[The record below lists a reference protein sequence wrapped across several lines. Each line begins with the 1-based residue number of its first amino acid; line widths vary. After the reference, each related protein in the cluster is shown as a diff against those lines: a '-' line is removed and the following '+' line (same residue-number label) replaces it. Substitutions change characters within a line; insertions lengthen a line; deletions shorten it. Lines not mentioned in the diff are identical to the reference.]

1 MQLPLY
7 RRLTQ
12 EDLADA
18 PKGSWK
24 DRLLY
29 ALNLFMQQI
38 YSGLSNNLTPEQNC
52 IAQTKVF
59 QLNAGAGTTDNT
71 YSFTTT
77 YPYQPIGMDLLNV
90 QLTDSSPL
98 ILSTSPYVSWSFGNG
113 MFNVL
118 GISGLTEGTRYQ
130 ITVRIWWGQVING

>member
-24 DRLLY
+24 ERLLY
-29 ALNLFMQQI
+29 AMNLFFQQI

-52 IAQTKVF
+52 IAQTKTF
-59 QLNAGAGTTDNT
+59 QLIAGATAADNT
-71 YSFTTT
+71 YSFTTS
-77 YPYQPIGMDLLNV
+77 YSYQPIGRDVLDVRLASGSAV
-90 QLTDSSPL
+90 VFT
-98 ILSTSPYVSWSFGNG
+98 TAPYVSWSFGNG

-118 GISGLTEGTRYQ
+118 GVSGLTTGTRYQ
-130 ITVRIWWGQVING
+130 ITLRVWWPQITN